1 MRLLILD
8 QFSDPG
14 GAQQQLVDL
23 LPALRHRA
31 WQAVVGMPGNG
42 RLFDQVRAAG
52 FETARIHCGPY
63 ASGRKSLADI
73 GRFLGGAPRLARQVR
88 ALARQVDAGLI
99 YVNGPRLLP
108 AVALARIDRPVL
120 FHAHR
125 YLPSGF
131 AHLLTEIA
139 LGRLG
144 ASVVANC
151 HYVADQWRRLAG
163 PRKLSVVYNGVAP
176 PAPTPHPPP
185 PVPAGVPRIGCIGR
199 IAPEKGQKEF
209 LAAASLIHRALPAS
223 RFAIYGAALFAE
235 PAALR
240 YERQVWAAAQALP
253 VEFAGWV
260 GDVYQ
265 ALATLDLLLVPSLG
279 HEATTRVILEAFA
292 AGVPVI
298 AFRAGGIPEVV
309 EHGRT
314 GFLCDSPA
322 EMARL
327 AIDLLTGDPHR
338 LTELRAAA
346 RESWQTQ
353 FTLERWRCQ
362 LLERM
367 EQCRA

>member
-14 GAQQQLVDL
+14 GAQQQLADL
-23 LPALRHRA
+23 LPALRGRG
-31 WQAVVGMPGNG
+31 WRAVVGMPGNG
-42 RLFDQVRAAG
+42 RLFGQVRAAG

-63 ASGRKSLADI
+63 ASGRKSPADI
-73 GRFLGGAPRLARQVR
+73 ARFLAGAPRLAREVR
-88 ALARQVDAGLI
+88 DLARQADADLI

-108 AVALARIDRPVL
+108 AVALAHIDRPVL

-125 YLPSGF
+125 YLPHGF
-131 AHLLTEIA
+131 SHRLTD
-139 LGRLG
+139 LSLRRVGG
-144 ASVVANC
+144 SVVANC
-151 HYVADQWRRLAG
+151 RYVADQWSRVDSL
-163 PRKLSVVYNGVAP
+163 RKLSVVYNGVAP
-176 PAPTPHPPP
+176 PASPQPQL
-185 PVPAGVPRIGCIGR
+185 PASPGAPRIGCIGR
-199 IAPEKGQKEF
+199 IAPEKGQQEF
-209 LAAASLIHRALPAS
+209 LAAAALIHRALPAS

-235 PAALR
+235 PAARR
-240 YERQVWAAAQALP
+240 YERQVRAAAAGLP
-253 VEFAGWV
+253 VAFAGWV
-260 GDVYQ
+260 SDVYP

-322 EMARL
+322 AMARL
-327 AIDLLTGDPHR
+327 AIDLVTGDPRR
-338 LTELRAAA
+338 LQDLRAAA

-353 FTLERWRCQ
+353 FTLERWRSQ